1 VTDQQRDADSDRG
14 PEPTHGAFVDLPAGA
29 GAQPLRAF
37 GELTEAL
44 LNATTI
50 DGVLQRIIVAARYLV
65 PGADMVSITL
75 RQPNGQYYTPVNT
88 EAEAVELDHV
98 QYETGQGPCLDAADP
113 DGPAYAHSGD
123 LAHESAWPQFAHEAA
138 EHGYASILSTALV
151 TTPEALPF
159 TGALNIYSR
168 EPDDLNGPARD
179 TAFILAT
186 YASLALSA
194 AYKGTSVEHALK
206 KSRAQ
211 ATSLRKAL
219 DTRTVIGQAI
229 GILMARRELTADEA
243 FQVLSRASQNHNI
256 KLAHLAEVLAQD
268 PETADRI

>member
-1 VTDQQRDADSDRG
+1 M
-14 PEPTHGAFVDLPAGA
+14 DLPAGA
-29 GAQPLRAF
+29 SAQPLQGI
-37 GELTEAL
+37 GELTRAL
-44 LNATTI
+44 LDATTI
-50 DGVLQRIIVAARYLV
+50 DGVLQRITIAARYLV
-65 PGADMVSITL
+65 AGADMVSITL

-113 DGPAYAHSGD
+113 EGPAYARSGD
-123 LAHESAWPQFAHEAA
+123 LAHESAWPEFAHEAA

-151 TTPEALPF
+151 TTPESLPF

-168 EPDDLNGPARD
+168 EVDGLNGPARD

-194 AYKGTSVEHALK
+194 AYKAGSVEHALK
-206 KSRAQ
+206 ESQAQ
-211 ATSLRKAL
+211 ATNLRKAL
-219 DTRTVIGQAI
+219 DSRTIIGQAM

-256 KLAHLAEVLAQD
+256 KLAQLAEILAQH